1 MLSQIGFN
9 FCKDRN
15 EHLINHHLE
24 SKWYIGG
31 LGSGGLGFYG
41 YSFHFT
47 IPFTRG
53 SFHCWIPSL
62 TCSLLHLIQKN
73 PPEKMAAILK
83 VAMFLAIAFSFW
95 LCVNFE
101 KKTPPKKKS
110 CTEYLGFPYSCSWMP
125 SQKNHSLH
133 LGLGWENPP
142 LPSAPHKA
150 DIDPRSFWSCG
161 ILLVEFRWTFLRE
174 IFRTDIH
181 GWTAVVWLEEM
192 GGNGLNQGAVEIL
205 KKTGL
210 LAKKRKDVNICW

>member
-101 KKTPPKKKS
+101 KKHHQKKNPALNTSVFPIAVLGCLHKKITPSTLVLVGKIHPS
-110 CTEYLGFPYSCSWMP
+110 LPHLTRPISTQGRSEAVGYCSLNSVGP
-125 SQKNHSLH
+125 SFAKFSERTFTVERRWF
-133 LGLGWENPP
+133 GWRKWGEM
-142 LPSAPHKA
+142 
-150 DIDPRSFWSCG
+150 
-161 ILLVEFRWTFLRE
+161 
-174 IFRTDIH
+174 
-181 GWTAVVWLEEM
+181 VWIKV
-192 GGNGLNQGAVEIL
+192 Q
-205 KKTGL
+205 
-210 LAKKRKDVNICW
+210 